1 MSGDHGMIA
10 NGKGLITMRFQG
22 LMRFHCH
29 HRVAPELMS
38 IFILSLIKILHA
50 ARSRNPDVVGVTH
63 MVSDLVWAS
72 CEQIMMVLEKVTVWI
87 FFIVTSKLKTLLFCN
102 PQITGE

>member
-1 MSGDHGMIA
+1 MLGGVRGWICVRFRAFSEGHGRPNPVPRIS
-10 NGKGLITMRFQG
+10 
-22 LMRFHCH
+22 
-29 HRVAPELMS
+29 S
-38 IFILSLIKILHA
+38 IFILSLIKIRHWG
-50 ARSRNPDVVGVTH
+50 RSRNPDVVGVTH

-72 CEQIMMVLEKVTVWI
+72 CEQIMMVLEKVTVRI